1 MVLDK
6 LLGNSSF
13 EAQMTISS
21 MLATAFD
28 LFRFFPFPYILA
40 KGETLPLLRE
50 GQLLVFLCFQF
61 R

>member
-1 MVLDK
+1 
-6 LLGNSSF
+6 
-13 EAQMTISS
+13 